1 MQETQQLQINDDW
14 SLGLEIIYPT
24 PTSFTMEIYY
34 HLIETPFR
42 WWFQTLVK
50 LSDGVV
56 ENQLCMYT
64 GSESQPNLKQYCSI
78 KVLEY
83 NVHTADPV
91 NHPDKGIL
99 QVLRLE
105 VVKTAEV
112 RDLFAQRWTKIYFL
126 GKRKQKNW
134 KSRKLEKWR

>member
-1 MQETQQLQINDDW
+1 
-14 SLGLEIIYPT
+14 
-24 PTSFTMEIYY
+24 
-34 HLIETPFR
+34 
-42 WWFQTLVK
+42 
-50 LSDGVV
+50 
-56 ENQLCMYT
+56 MYT

-112 RDLFAQRWTKIYFL
+112 RDLFAQR
-126 GKRKQKNW
+126 
-134 KSRKLEKWR
+134 